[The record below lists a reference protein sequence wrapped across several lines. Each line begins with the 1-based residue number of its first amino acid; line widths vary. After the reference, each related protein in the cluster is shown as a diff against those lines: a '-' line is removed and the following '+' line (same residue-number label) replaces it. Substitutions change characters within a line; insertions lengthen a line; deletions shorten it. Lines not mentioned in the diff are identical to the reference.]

1 MQLAELF
8 EDLDGV
14 PEVGVS
20 GVQLDS
26 RAVEPGDLF
35 LAMKGLRFDGH
46 GFIDSA
52 IACGAVAVAAE
63 QPVANCSVPLVIA
76 KDLGRRASEIAS
88 RVYGE
93 PSKTL
98 DCVCVTGTNGKTSV
112 AHFTSQL
119 ARLLGT
125 KAAFLG
131 TTGWGLADRPLN
143 PAELTTVDAV
153 TLQKRLRELLD
164 AGANVAALEVSSHAL
179 HQHRVDG
186 LTVKVAVFT
195 NLSRDHLDYHNDMR
209 AYADAKAQLFELPGL
224 QHALI
229 NIDDEHGLELAE
241 RCSKKAGLQTLTYG
255 RSALDGVPCATI
267 ESLQATPTGLAWQLR
282 SPAGKAR
289 LVSQTFGLHNA
300 ANISAA
306 VLALAGLGY
315 DFAELARTVPA
326 LSAPP
331 GRLQRVSEDSAAVQ
345 VFIDYAHTPDALT
358 TMLTALRGHT
368 KARLLCV
375 FGCGGDRDRGK
386 RGPMGRAVAEHAD
399 RGWLTTDNPR
409 SEDPASI
416 VRDVLDGLADRHGL
430 QVELDRRKAIG
441 AAIAA
446 ARAGDLVVIAGK
458 GHETYQE
465 VDGIRKPFDDAAIA
479 QACLA
484 GAH

>member
-8 EDLDGV
+8 EDLQGV
-14 PEVGVS
+14 PDVGIN

-26 RAVEPGDLF
+26 RAIEPGDLF

-76 KDLGRRASEIAS
+76 KDLSQRASLIAS

-112 AHFTSQL
+112 AHFVSQL

-143 PAELTTVDAV
+143 TAELTTVDAV
-153 TLQKRLRELLD
+153 TLQRRLRELVD
-164 AGANVAALEVSSHAL
+164 AGANIAALEVSSHAL

-195 NLSRDHLDYHNDMR
+195 NLSRDHLDYHDDMQ
-209 AYADAKAQLFELPGL
+209 AYAAAKAQLFALPGL
-224 QHALI
+224 EHALI
-229 NIDDEHGLELAE
+229 NVDDEHGVALAGRCLEA
-241 RCSKKAGLQTLTYG
+241 AGLHTLTYG
-255 RSALDGVPCATI
+255 RRKFEGAESATI
-267 ESLQATPTGLAWQLR
+267 DALRATPTGLTWQLR
-282 SPAGKAR
+282 TPWGEAR
-289 LVSQTFGLHNA
+289 LVSKMFGLHNA

-306 VLALAGLGY
+306 VLSLASLGY
-315 DFAELARTVPA
+315 DFTDLTRTVPA
-326 LSAPP
+326 LTAPP
-331 GRLQRVSEDSAAVQ
+331 GRLQKVSDDSALAQ
-345 VFIDYAHTPDALT
+345 VFVDYAHTPDALA
-358 TMLTALRGHT
+358 TMLRSLRGHT
-368 KARLLCV
+368 TQRLLCV
-375 FGCGGDRDRGK
+375 FGCGGDRDKGK
-386 RGPMGRAVAEHAD
+386 RGPMGQAVVDHAD
-399 RGWLTTDNPR
+399 IGWLTTDNPR

-416 VRDVLDGLADRHGL
+416 IRDVLDGVADHDVL
-430 QVELDRRKAIG
+430 QVELDRRAAIG

-446 ARAGDLVVIAGK
+446 SRPGDLVVIAGK

-465 VDGIRKPFDDAAIA
+465 VNGVRQAFDDAAIA
-479 QACLA
+479 RTWLD
-484 GAH
+484 GMN